1 MNTYVQGRKTSAYSK
16 IFKIILNR
24 INHVIARKN
33 IEKNPQLVI
42 FSFDHIGLS
51 LNLEGRYENSS
62 LLLVEEFIERKIANA
77 KDKIALDIGANIGNH
92 SIFFAKTFKQVYAFE
107 PNPVTYEVLKINSNY
122 AAEHNNV
129 IPVNF
134 GLSDIEG
141 SLPFYINPSNI
152 GGSTIIDGN
161 NPHIKNSTQI
171 NVKTLDT
178 LNELKDVSLALIKI
192 DVEGHELNVLKG
204 AKKTIS
210 REMPAILFEQ
220 GIAEIIDGSSPVI
233 DYLDELGYEF
243 FEIKKNFDF
252 GDKLIYKIFSL
263 VCTSLFGERLDFVN
277 VKTFRKKFY
286 DMILAM
292 PKS

>member
-1 MNTYVQGRKTSAYSK
+1 MNAYVQGRKTSAHNK

-62 LLLVEEFIERKIANA
+62 LLLVEEFIEKKITEAR
-77 KDKIALDIGANIGNH
+77 DKVALDIGANIGNH
-92 SIFFAKTFKQVYAFE
+92 SIFFAKKFKKVYSFE

-122 AAEHNNV
+122 AAEYKNV

-141 SLPFYINPSNI
+141 SLPFCINPSNI
-152 GGSTIIDGN
+152 GGSSIIDEN
-161 NPHIKNSTQI
+161 SPQIKHSTQI
-171 NVKTLDT
+171 NVMTLDEFS
-178 LNELKDVSLALIKI
+178 ELKDASVALIKI
-192 DVEGHELNVLKG
+192 DVEGHELRVLKG
-204 AKKTIS
+204 AKTTIS

-220 GIAEIIDGSSPVI
+220 GAAEITEGSSSVI
-233 DYLDELGYEF
+233 RYLDEIGYEF

-252 GDKLIYKIFSL
+252 GDNLISKIFSL
-263 VCTSLFGERLDFVN
+263 ACRSLFGEQLYFVK
-277 VKTFRKKFY
+277 VKTFRQKFY

>member
-1 MNTYVQGRKTSAYSK
+1 MNAYVQGRKTSAHNK

-62 LLLVEEFIERKIANA
+62 LLLVEEFIEKKITEAR
-77 KDKIALDIGANIGNH
+77 DKVALDIGANIGNH
-92 SIFFAKTFKQVYAFE
+92 SIFFAKKFKKVYSFE

-122 AAEHNNV
+122 AAEYKNV

-141 SLPFYINPSNI
+141 SLPFCINPSNI
-152 GGSTIIDGN
+152 GGSSIIDEN
-161 NPHIKNSTQI
+161 SPQIKHSTQI
-171 NVKTLDT
+171 NVMTLDEFS
-178 LNELKDVSLALIKI
+178 ELKDASVALIKI
-192 DVEGHELNVLKG
+192 DVEGHELRVLKG
-204 AKKTIS
+204 AKTTIL

-220 GIAEIIDGSSPVI
+220 GAAEITEGSSSVI
-233 DYLDELGYEF
+233 RYLDEIGYEF

-252 GDKLIYKIFSL
+252 GDNLISKIFSL
-263 VCTSLFGERLDFVN
+263 ACRSLFGEQLYFVK
-277 VKTFRKKFY
+277 VKTFRQKFY

>member
-1 MNTYVQGRKTSAYSK
+1 MNAYVQGRKTSAHNK

-62 LLLVEEFIERKIANA
+62 LLLVEEFIEKKITEAR
-77 KDKIALDIGANIGNH
+77 DKVALDIGANIGNH
-92 SIFFAKTFKQVYAFE
+92 SIFFAKKFKKVYSFE

-122 AAEHNNV
+122 AAEYKNV

-141 SLPFYINPSNI
+141 SLPFCINPSNI
-152 GGSTIIDGN
+152 GGSSIIDEN
-161 NPHIKNSTQI
+161 SPQIKHSTQI
-171 NVKTLDT
+171 NVMTLDEFS
-178 LNELKDVSLALIKI
+178 ELKDASVALIKI
-192 DVEGHELNVLKG
+192 DVEGHELRVLNG
-204 AKKTIS
+204 AKTTIL

-220 GIAEIIDGSSPVI
+220 GAAEITEGSSSVI
-233 DYLDELGYEF
+233 RYLDEIGYEF

-252 GDKLIYKIFSL
+252 GDNLISKIFSL
-263 VCTSLFGERLDFVN
+263 ACRSLFGEQLYFVK
-277 VKTFRKKFY
+277 VKTFRQKFY